1 MRIAYFFLRSGG
13 EYGNISVEKY
23 GTCQAVFFFFTLAPA
38 VLMLIAFI

>member
-23 GTCQAVFFFFTLAPA
+23 GTCQAFFFFFTLAPA
-38 VLMLIAFI
+38 VLMLIGFI